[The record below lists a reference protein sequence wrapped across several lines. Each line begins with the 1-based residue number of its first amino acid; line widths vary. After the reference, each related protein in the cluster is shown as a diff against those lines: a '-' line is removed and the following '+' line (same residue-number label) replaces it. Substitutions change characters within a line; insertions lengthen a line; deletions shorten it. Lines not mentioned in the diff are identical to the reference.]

1 MSEDIEGIERFVTG
15 YSKAVSPDDEQF
27 LEVEYKL
34 GDVDLE
40 FLREVFDISEDEEDP
55 AVVDMM
61 VPFEINAIHAECLQP
76 YVKEGKIDT
85 DKYDFYLECFP
96 AEGSDW
102 DEGDDEDDEFDEF
115 DEE

>member
-1 MSEDIEGIERFVTG
+1 MSADIEGIERFVTG
-15 YSKAVSPDDEQF
+15 YSKAVTTDDEQF

-34 GDVDLE
+34 GDVDLD

-76 YVKEGKIDT
+76 YVTDGKIDT
-85 DKYDFYLECFP
+85 NKYDFYLECFP
-96 AEGSDW
+96 AEDSDW
-102 DEGDDEDDEFDEF
+102 DEDLDDEDI

>member
-1 MSEDIEGIERFVTG
+1 MSVDIEGIERFVTG
-15 YSKAVSPDDEQF
+15 YSKAVTPDDEQF

-34 GDVDLE
+34 GAVDLD

-55 AVVDMM
+55 AIVDMM

-76 YVKEGKIDT
+76 YVTECKIDT

-96 AEGSDW
+96 ADGFDW
-102 DEGDDEDDEFDEF
+102 DEDMDDEDL